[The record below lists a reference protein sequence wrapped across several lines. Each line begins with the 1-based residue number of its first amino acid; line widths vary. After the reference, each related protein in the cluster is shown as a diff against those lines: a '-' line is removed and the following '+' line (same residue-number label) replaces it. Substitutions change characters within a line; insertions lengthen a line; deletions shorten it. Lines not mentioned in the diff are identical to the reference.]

1 LRHCRQ
7 AISASQKYRGA
18 IISLHQKRRRYAGT
32 LAHFA
37 RWAACEPEEQKSHQ
51 EEKRQQEETDYAEPR
66 NPD

>member
-18 IISLHQKRRRYAGT
+18 IINLYQKDD
-32 LAHFA
+32 HMSE
-37 RWAACEPEEQKSHQ
+37 RWHIWHVGAACEPEEQKSHQ